1 MLIVVLFAMLLSV
14 TSISANE
21 VTYKEGDSDEQIIE
35 MKEKLNAI
43 GFSGIQET
51 SYFGSYTAKKVK
63 EFQNYYGLDATGK
76 ADPSTLTKIDE
87 VYNSPY
93 QEGKSHNN
101 LSDIKRKLNTM
112 GYGTIKVT
120 NYFGSFTTKKVKE
133 FQSDHGLV
141 VNGIIDEVTLAK
153 INSQSSPPYRQGD
166 RHTAIADFKRDLNRI
181 GFNGIKVTT
190 YFGSYTTTKVKEFQQ
205 YYGLKA
211 DGIVGEST
219 LNKMEEILNSPY
231 QEGKSHNNLSDIKK
245 KLNALGYGKIIVTD
259 YFGSFTTKKVK
270 EFQRDHGLVVNGLID
285 EVTLTE
291 INSQAS
297 PPYQQGD
304 RHTTIADFKRDLN
317 RIGFNG
323 ILVTTYFGSYTTTKV
338 KEFQQYYGLKADGVV
353 GESTLDKMDEV
364 VNSPYREGKSHN
376 NLSDIKKKLNALG
389 YGKIIVTD
397 YFGSF
402 TTKKV
407 KEFQRDH
414 GLVVNGIIDEVTLA
428 EINSQAS
435 PPYREGDRH
444 TAIADFKRG
453 LNKVGFGQIM
463 VTTYFGS
470 FTTKKVKE
478 FQQYYGLKTD
488 GVVGQSTLDKIKEV
502 ANSPYQEGKSHS
514 NLSNIK
520 ENLNH
525 IGYGTIQVTNY
536 FGSFTTKKVKEFQ
549 RDHGLVVNGI
559 IDEVTLAKINS
570 QASPPYR
577 EGDRHPDIA
586 LMKRNL
592 NLLGFDGIL
601 ESDYFG
607 SFTKKRLIEFQKKYG
622 LTANGVADQ
631 DTLSKLND
639 LAQSRFTYTNYD
651 FTFSSFVDSL
661 MTKTPKANGTGTV
674 AAGRNLV
681 EYYANPSNFPSDST
695 GHLQFVKLT
704 QSVNVNAKEL
714 NEKVLAGKGSL
725 KETGSAF
732 VEAGKEYGINEVYL
746 ITHALHETAHGTSSL
761 ANGSAKYNGETVYN
775 MFGIAAYD
783 GSAYLSGTEYAYKQG
798 WFTPEDAVIGGA
810 KFIAEQYLYKGKNTL
825 YKMKWNPDSFGSLQ
839 YATHVS
845 WATIQTSTM
854 NSILHSINT
863 YTDFSYEIPRFDKQP
878 GTSGNTAPHNL
889 LEFPSGIK
897 ATTTSNVNLRTV
909 ANNNSSDTIIE
920 TIPNNTTID
929 IIGEDGYGWYRAKVN
944 GKSGWVHGDYVTLN
958 NLIKVT
964 ASDLNVRTSP
974 TGSSVGKVNRG
985 QHLVG
990 ILDSNNRL
998 TTRDEWY
1005 HIKFNGEDRWVS
1017 SGSDGQY
1024 LKIIK

>member
-76 ADPSTLTKIDE
+76 ANSSTLNKINE

-219 LNKMEEILNSPY
+219 LDKMEEILNSPY

-270 EFQRDHGLVVNGLID
+270 EFQRDHGLAVNGLID

-444 TAIADFKRG
+444 TVIADFKRD

-536 FGSFTTKKVKEFQ
+536 FGSFTTKKVKAFQ

-631 DTLSKLND
+631 TTLNKLND
-639 LAQSRFTYTNYD
+639 LVQSLVTYTNYD
-651 FTFSSFVDSL
+651 KTFSSFVDSL

-681 EYYANPSNFPSDST
+681 EYYANPSNFPSDT
-695 GHLQFVKLT
+695 NAYLQFLLLSQSANINVK
-704 QSVNVNAKEL
+704 EI
-714 NEKVLAGKGSL
+714 NEKVLQGKGTL
-725 KETGSAF
+725 AGTAEAF
-732 VEAGKEYGINEVYL
+732 AEAGRRYNLNEVYL
-746 ITHALHETAHGTSSL
+746 IAHSLHETG
-761 ANGSAKYNGETVYN
+761 NGSSTLAQGQKYNGETVYN
-775 MFGIAAYD
+775 MFGTAAYD
-783 GSAYLSGTEYAYKQG
+783 GSANSSGAKYAYEQG
-798 WFTPEDAVIGGA
+798 WFSPKEAIIGGA
-810 KFIAEQYLYKGKNTL
+810 KFIAERFVKNGQDTL
-825 YKMKWNPDSFGSLQ
+825 YKMKWNPGSTGPGH

-845 WATIQTSTM
+845 WAIHQTSRM
-854 NSILHSINT
+854 ANILNSISTFN
-863 YTDFSYEIPRFDKQP
+863 YVYEVPQFRDQP
-878 GTSGNTAPHNL
+878 GYSGANPPHNL
-889 LEFPSGIK
+889 IEYPSGIK
-897 ATTTSNVNLRTV
+897 GTTTDRVNFRAQPNT
-909 ANNNSSDTIIE
+909 NNGTKVYE
-920 TIPNNTTID
+920 TLDNNQTID
-929 IIGEDGYGWYRAKVN
+929 IIGKDGYGWYRAKVN
-944 GKSGWVHGDYVTLN
+944 GRSGWVHGDYVTVK
-958 NLIKVT
+958 NLIEVT
-964 ASDLNVRTSP
+964 ASGLNVRTSP
-974 TGSSVGKVNRG
+974 NGSLVGQVNRG

-990 ILDSNNRL
+990 ILDSNARL
-998 TTRDEWY
+998 ITDNEWY
-1005 HIKFNGEDRWVS
+1005 HIKYNGANRWVS
-1017 SGSDGQY
+1017 SGSSGQY